1 MKERTASI
9 ADICSMLGISNSCL
23 YRLRLSDDT
32 FPKGVKD
39 VRGRVMFSKEE
50 IEE

>member
-1 MKERTASI
+1 MTNRQSSI
-9 ADICSMLGISNSCL
+9 ADVCAMLDISNSCL
-23 YRLRLSDDT
+23 YNLRLSDDT